1 MTGER
6 ARAYGR
12 VVTLLDDL
20 GPAKLLPAERETIRG
35 AADALLFGEDAEA
48 PLETIHVLAA
58 ALVAADRWTPERA
71 AELVADVAGCGRE
84 AYART
89 A

>member
-12 VVTLLDDL
+12 VVRTLEDL
-20 GPAKLLPAERETIRG
+20 GPAKLLPAERDAIRA
-35 AADALLFGEDAEA
+35 AADALLFGEDPAGS
-48 PLETIHVLAA
+48 LETVHRLAS

-71 AELVADVAGCGRE
+71 AELVADVAGCGRD
-84 AYART
+84 AYAP